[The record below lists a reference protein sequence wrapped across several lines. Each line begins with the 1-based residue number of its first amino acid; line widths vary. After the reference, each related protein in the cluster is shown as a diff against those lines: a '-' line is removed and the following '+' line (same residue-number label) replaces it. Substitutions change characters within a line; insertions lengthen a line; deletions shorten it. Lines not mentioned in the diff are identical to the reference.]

1 MTFLNCTVG
10 PGFGLNIPD
19 STLMMEVMDQLV
31 LLPGDCIKSQKAFL
45 SVYVIDFCQSIVR

>member
-45 SVYVIDFCQSIVR
+45 SVYVFDFCQSIVR